1 MLMARAKGN
10 NLTFYVTIDTS
21 RFDRNIGRMV
31 GSFERTERAA
41 NRAANSSRKIG
52 EGADKSAQQADKL
65 NQKFSKT
72 EKLVGSILRGVRR
85 LAATYLGKMG
95 LDALITTMDSLIS
108 TQNKLNYLNGQ
119 RLGSA
124 GVTADGSGYSQ
135 MTMNATSKDM
145 DKIFKAA
152 QQSRMGYL
160 DMADNV
166 AKSLTLAGDA
176 FDNNID
182 QAIKFQK
189 IMSESYTIGGA
200 SAQQK
205 ASSMYQ
211 LIQALGSGRL
221 QGDELRSVAEGA
233 QIAYHQ
239 IEKYA
244 QELYNTKDPLKK
256 MASEGLITS
265 DVVVDAIMQVEDE
278 IDSAFGKTMKTFDQ
292 TKTMIKNEAVRAF
305 EPVMQRMADFL
316 NSERGE
322 KFVNLIVAAIYKLAA
337 VINWI
342 FDIIEKVFD
351 FTERHSEGVKK
362 ALLIL
367 SPIIGVKLVKDVMA
381 LRAAF
386 LKMLGITPLLKRM
399 GLSFGKIGTKLSLIT
414 KGAMAGGGVLARVIT
429 SLGIVGL
436 LIGAIVA
443 VCAIFSDSVED
454 FLGRLCGTFY
464 AIGQAI
470 VDTLALVGDVFAGL
484 ITAGADLVAWFIQFV
499 IDTFHN
505 GVAVVENA
513 FLGLLK
519 FASDVLLKIA
529 NGLNA
534 IGFGINTESL
544 EKFEKKVSKPKDYQF
559 KAKLDF
565 SNVDAAMETWKVHDP
580 DEIYKKGYNFGF
592 NLLKD
597 KKSSGIYDEATGK
610 LDEYVKNA
618 IGGNAHSAD
627 TTATDPA
634 TKALQETADNTGDM
648 AGILKQTTEDLTYLR
663 KVAELEWKKDYTNY
677 NIEIEMNNNNT
688 ITKEA
693 DVNSITSA
701 LAAKLT
707 EVAGNSAAGL
717 HY

>member
-10 NLTFYVTIDTS
+10 NLTFYVTIDTR

-31 GSFERTERAA
+31 GSFEKTERAA
-41 NRAANSSRKIG
+41 NRAANSSKKIG

-72 EKLVGSILRGVRR
+72 EKLVGNIIKGMRR
-85 LAATYLGKMG
+85 LAAIYLGKMG
-95 LDALITTMDSLIS
+95 FDALISTMDSLIS

-244 QELYNTKDPLKK
+244 QELYGTTDPLKK

-322 KFVNLIVAAIYKLAA
+322 KLVNLIIAAIYKLAA
-337 VINWI
+337 VINWL

-351 FTERHSEGVKK
+351 FCERHSDVLRK
-362 ALLIL
+362 ALLLL
-367 SPIIGVKLVKDVMA
+367 SPVIGVKLVKDVMT

-386 LKMLGITPLLKRM
+386 LKMLGITPLLERM
-399 GLSFGKIGTKLSLIT
+399 GLSFGNIGTKLGLIT
-414 KGAMAGGGVLARVIT
+414 KGAMSGGGILARVIT
-429 SLGIVGL
+429 SLGVVGL
-436 LIGAIVA
+436 LLGAIVA
-443 VCAIFSDSVED
+443 VCAIFSDSTED
-454 FLGRLCGTFY
+454 FFGMLFGWLYRIGY
-464 AIGQAI
+464 AIRDVAAI
-470 VDTLALVGDVFAGL
+470 AGNIAAGL
-484 ITAGADLVAWFIQFV
+484 FVAIK
-499 IDTFHN
+499 DM
-505 GVAVVENA
+505 AVWAAENIKTV
-513 FLGLLK
+513 F
-519 FASDVLLKIA
+519 
-529 NGLNA
+529 LNA
-534 IGFGINTESL
+534 INWIVRLVIGAGKKMAEGLNVFGAGIDLN
-544 EKFEKKVSKPKDYQF
+544 QF
-559 KAKLDF
+559 DKLNQRFAYRKLTPGSAVDF
-565 SNVDAAMETWKVHDP
+565 SNVDKWATHWKVHDP
-580 DEIYKKGYNFGF
+580 DETYAKGYKFGAG
-592 NLLKD
+592 LLGN
-597 KKSSGIYDEATGK
+597 KKSDGIMDTVNDYLA
-610 LDEYVKNA
+610 NA
-618 IGGNAHSAD
+618 VGASTHTND
-627 TTATDPA
+627 TAGTDPA
-634 TKALQETADNTGDM
+634 TKALQDTADNTGEM
-648 AGILKQTTEDLTYLR
+648 AGILKQTTDDLTYLR
-663 KVAELEWKKDYTNY
+663 KVAELEWKRDYTNY

-693 DVNSITSA
+693 DVNSITNA